1 MIQICRQTRC
11 RQNPASYNRARP
23 HLSTAKYDNPA
34 ARVFNAMGPE
44 CVRKG
49 RGASGAVCD
58 LTFATSGIIRAQLSP
73 RCHSERSGRS
83 VTTGTQSKNPVEQPA
98 RIARKAAGFAPQSHK
113 RLASSAFDCALRFQR
128 TCFELELAPL
138 GAATFLS
145 PTEQTRGAPILWG
158 VAPRRRATGKSP
170 LPGKPLPHAISKG
183 TPPASAAGSCPSEQS
198 RAAAFRSQDDTE
210 GKRAG
215 VDSTAATVRSVAPR
229 WAATIS
235 RARLA
240 SASRRGAS
248 VSSSAI
254 CS

>member
-170 LPGKPLPHAISKG
+170 PSQESRCRTPYPRGLPQPPRLVLVPANNPAQRLLGLRM
-183 TPPASAAGSCPSEQS
+183 TPRENAPASTARRPRCVPWRRDGRRRFPG
-198 RAAAFRSQDDTE
+198 RAW
-210 GKRAG
+210 RAH
-215 VDSTAATVRSVAPR
+215 
-229 WAATIS
+229 
-235 RARLA
+235 
-240 SASRRGAS
+240 RGA
-248 VSSSAI
+248 VHR
-254 CS
+254 